1 MLLSD
6 TVSLLIE
13 DGVGV
18 IRVNNPPVNALSHSV
33 RSGILAGLEQANANP
48 DISAIV
54 IGCDGN
60 TFIAG
65 ADIKEFGQMPKTPHL
80 PDVLHAIRNSVKPVT
95 ATLHGTV
102 LGGGFELALSCHYRV
117 AMIGT
122 KVGLPEVNLGLI
134 PGASGTQLLPR
145 YVGVEKALSM
155 ITSGKMVSTDSLT
168 DLIDMKVDDGK
179 LGQASSPLPEHA
191 SLVNQAATLFSQRTA
206 NDVFVAPDKRD
217 IPDFFEENIFE
228 SWRKKLAKKAKG
240 QLAPQRAIDAIEAAT
255 KLPFDEALALERTL
269 FLACR
274 DSEQSSAMRY
284 AFFAEKQAASGYA
297 KSTSDDDIQSVAVI
311 GAGTMGAG
319 IAIAFANSGYSVTL
333 VETNEDLCVLGL
345 ERIRHQYQKM
355 YDQGRVSEAQKEHAL
370 SLISGTSDYGNLA
383 NIDLVV
389 EAAFEKMSVK
399 KIIFSS
405 LDAVCKPSTIFATN
419 TSYLDIDEIATS
431 TTRPKQVIGMHFFSP
446 ANVMKLVEVVKTRS
460 TSEQA
465 VSAVMKTAKRLGKV
479 PVCVGV
485 GFGFVGNRMYAAYG
499 REANMLL
506 LEGASPEQIDSAMES
521 WGMAMGPL
529 AVNDMSGID
538 IAYKARREYPPIYD
552 DPAYFLA
559 ADTMVEHGRLGR
571 KTGVG
576 FYRYEN
582 GKKTNDPTTMA
593 LIAIEAERLGI
604 EARRIS
610 DEEIQN
616 RLVLALV
623 NEGAN
628 LLEKGIA
635 RNSEDIDTIWLNGY
649 GFPRFRGGPM
659 YYAKAAGISNTIESI
674 NYLYRET
681 NKAWWQPSEK
691 LETI

>member
-1 MLLSD
+1 MFLSD
-6 TVSLLIE
+6 TVSLVIE
-13 DGVGV
+13 DGIGV
-18 IRVNNPPVNALSHSV
+18 IRVDNSPVNALSHSV
-33 RSGILAGLEQANANP
+33 RSGIQTGLEQANANP

-54 IGCDGN
+54 IGCNGN

-65 ADIKEFGQMPKTPHL
+65 ADIKEFGQTPKQPYL
-80 PDVLHAIRNSVKPVT
+80 PDVLQSIRTSAKPVT
-95 ATLHGTV
+95 AALHGTV

-145 YVGVEKALSM
+145 YVGVETALSM
-155 ITSGKMVSTDSLT
+155 ITSGKMVSTDSIPY
-168 DLIDMKVDDGK
+168 LIDMQIDDGR
-179 LGQASSPLPEHA
+179 LGQKSSPLTEHA
-191 SLVNQAATLFSQRTA
+191 PLVNQAAILFAKRTA
-206 NDVFVAPDKRD
+206 NDVFVAPDKRN
-217 IPDFFEENIFE
+217 IPGSSEENIFE
-228 SWRKKLAKKAKG
+228 SWRTKLAKKAKG
-240 QLAPQRAIDAIEAAT
+240 QLAPQSAIDAIEAAT

-284 AFFAEKQAASGYA
+284 AFFAEKQAASGYT
-297 KSTSDDDIQSVAVI
+297 KSSSGIDIQSVAVI
-311 GAGTMGAG
+311 GAGTMGTG
-319 IAIAFANSGYSVTL
+319 IAIAFASKGFNVTL
-333 VETNEDLCVLGL
+333 VETNEKLCASGL
-345 ERIRHQYQKM
+345 ERIRNQYQKM
-355 YDQGRVSEAQKEHAL
+355 HEQGRVSETQKEQAL
-370 SLISGTSDYGNLA
+370 SVISGTSDYGNLA
-383 NIDLVV
+383 DIDLVV

-399 KIIFSS
+399 KMIFSS

-419 TSYLDIDEIATS
+419 TSYLDIDDIAS
-431 TTRPKQVIGMHFFSP
+431 CTTRPQQVIGMHFFSP
-446 ANVMKLVEVVKTRS
+446 ANVMKLVEVVKTHS
-460 TSEQA
+460 TSEQV
-465 VSAVMKTAKRLGKV
+465 VSVVMKTAKRLGKV

-593 LIAIEAERLGI
+593 LIAIEAERLGV
-604 EARRIS
+604 EARLIT

-623 NEGAN
+623 NEGAH

-659 YYAKAAGISNTIESI
+659 YYSKSNGINNTIESI

>member
-6 TVSLLIE
+6 TVNLVIE
-13 DGVGV
+13 NGVGV
-18 IRVNNPPVNALSHSV
+18 IWVNNPPVNALSHSV
-33 RSGILAGLEQANANP
+33 RAGILAGLEQANTNS

-65 ADIKEFGQMPKTPHL
+65 ADIKEFGEAPKEPHL
-80 PDVLHAIRNSVKPVT
+80 PDVLHAIRNSAKPVT
-95 ATLHGTV
+95 AALHGTV

-117 AMIGT
+117 AITGT
-122 KVGLPEVNLGLI
+122 KVGLPEVKLGLI

-145 YVGVEKALSM
+145 YVGVETALSM
-155 ITSGKMVSTDSLT
+155 ITSGKMVSTASLP
-168 DLIDMKVDDGK
+168 DLIDMQVDDDRA
-179 LGQASSPLPEHA
+179 GQNNSPFPEHEH
-191 SLVNQAATLFSQRTA
+191 LVNHASIIFAKRTA
-206 NDVFVAPDKRD
+206 NDAFVPPDKRD
-217 IPDFFEENIFE
+217 ISGSFDEDTFD

-240 QLAPQRAIDAIEAAT
+240 QLAPQSAIDAIEAAT
-255 KLPFDEALALERTL
+255 QLPFNEALALERTL
-269 FLACR
+269 FVACR
-274 DSEQSSAMRY
+274 DSEQSRAMRY
-284 AFFAEKQAASGYA
+284 AFFAEKHAASGYA
-297 KSTSDDDIQSVAVI
+297 KSTCDVHIRSVAVI
-311 GAGTMGAG
+311 GAGTMGTG

-333 VETNEDLCVLGL
+333 VENSEEMCVSGL

-355 YDQGRVSEAQKEHAL
+355 HDQGRMSEAQKDQAL

-383 NIDLVV
+383 DIDLVV

-399 KIIFSS
+399 KMIFSS
-405 LDAVCKPSTIFATN
+405 LDAVCKPSAIFATN

-431 TTRPKQVIGMHFFSP
+431 TTRPEQVIGMHFFSP
-446 ANVMKLVEVVKTRS
+446 ANVMKLVEVVKARS

-465 VSAVMKTAKRLGKV
+465 VSAVMQTAKRMGKV

-582 GKKTNDPTTMA
+582 GKKTNDPTAMA

-604 EARRIS
+604 EARKVS
-610 DEEIQN
+610 DEQIQN

-659 YYAKAAGISNTIESI
+659 YYAKASGINNTIEGI
-674 NYLYRET
+674 KYLYRET
-681 NKAWWQPSEK
+681 NKNWWLPSEK